1 MAMDNVEMA
10 TLDSLESM
18 GLNLRRYA
26 RTEEELQTLVAAA
39 MVLRDHMIHLDG
51 GNISKAEKISIV
63 AFAAAFEAAEDRS
76 RPAFAGPLSI
86 LKTQRYTTGRRAR
99 AERAEIIKALALE
112 HAETDETALWDLLQ
126 AHPLAKATAFESHG
140 EIDDLTFE
148 IFYSD
153 VVEQIQKNLG

>member
-63 AFAAAFEAAEDRS
+63 AFAAAFEAAEDRC
-76 RPAFAGPLSI
+76 RPAFARHYSSI
-86 LKTQRYTTGRRAR
+86 RSRQARERRA
-99 AERAEIIKALALE
+99 ETIKALALE
-112 HAETDETALWDLLQ
+112 HAETDLTDLWDLLQ
-126 AHPLAKATAFESHG
+126 DHPLAKATAFDSQG
-140 EIDDLTFE
+140 NIDDLNFE
-148 IFYSD
+148 ILYAD
-153 VVEQIQKNLG
+153 VCEQIQENLG